1 MTGTTTILDKILVTK
16 QEEIQARQAVMSLAD
31 QEAQAMQKAD
41 QRRGFIAAMESRITR
56 QQHAVIAEVKKAS
69 PSKGLIRP
77 DFDPPLIA
85 RQYEE
90 AGASCLSVLTDE
102 QYFQG
107 HRDFLIAA
115 RAATNL
121 PVLRKDFIIDRYQ
134 VAEAGAMGADCILL
148 IVSALSADKIREL
161 SQVAADLSLDVLV
174 EVHDEAELD
183 IALDCDFRLIGVN
196 NRNLHTFETD
206 LGTTLRLAERV
217 PADRLL
223 VTESGIATSADVK
236 TMTDQ
241 GIFGF
246 LVGET
251 LMRQPDP
258 REAYRALFG

>member
-1 MTGTTTILDKILVTK
+1 MTGTTILDKILATK
-16 QEEIQARQAVMSLAD
+16 QEEIQARQALLSLAE
-31 QEAQAMQKAD
+31 QEAAALQKAG
-41 QRRGFIAAMESRITR
+41 QRRGFIAAMEARISQ

-69 PSKGLIRP
+69 PSKGLIRA
-77 DFDPPLIA
+77 DFDPQLIA

-90 AGASCLSVLTDE
+90 AGASCLSVLTDL

-107 HRDFLIAA
+107 HNDYLVAA
-115 RAATNL
+115 RAATRL

-134 VAEAGAMGADCILL
+134 VAEAGAIGADCILL
-148 IVSALSADKIREL
+148 IVAALSAEKIREL
-161 SQVAADLSLDVLV
+161 ASAAADLALDVLV

-183 IALDCDFRLIGVN
+183 IALACGFKLIGVN

-206 LGTTLRLAERV
+206 LNTTLRLAERV

-223 VTESGIATSADVK
+223 VTESGIATAADVK
-236 TMTDQ
+236 VMTDK

-251 LMRQPDP
+251 LMREADP
-258 REAYRALFG
+258 RDAYHSLFG